1 MRNITRTLLG
11 LGIAAAWLWTSSSAF
26 AQLGGGGGGG
36 GSGGGGG
43 GGSSGGGGSGGG
55 SSNGS
60 AGSVGSNGVT
70 QPTSIAGDSLLG
82 SFNNTGTGRS
92 GASSAISTSNLFA
105 TTYYNPYQQGLLVSN
120 GQTFTP
126 VSSAGFG
133 QAVFGN
139 ISTGS
144 GSSSRTGFGSTGGAN
159 RTGTGFG
166 GTSTGGSTMFGSS
179 GSGSTGFGGG
189 SSGFGTGSAGIR
201 SGSTTGMT
209 FTGGNFGASIGRTG
223 PVIGSALNFAAAPRP
238 EFDRRNDLQG
248 IVARSTHITAPAG
261 VNVGMDS
268 GTVVIRGTVANADQS
283 RLVENMIRLQP
294 GVHEVRN
301 ELQVTGGNP

>member
-1 MRNITRTLLG
+1 M
-11 LGIAAAWLWTSSSAF
+11 AAAWLWTSSTAF
-26 AQLGGGGGGG
+26 AQLGGGGGG

-43 GGSSGGGGSGGG
+43 GGGGSGGGGSGS

-60 AGSVGSNGVT
+60 AGSVGASSAS
-70 QPTSIAGDSLLG
+70 QPTTITGDSLLG

-92 GASSAISTSNLFA
+92 GASSVISTSNLFA

-144 GSSSRTGFGSTGGAN
+144 GSSSRTSFGSTGGAN

-189 SSGFGTGSAGIR
+189 SSGFGGSAGIR

-209 FTGGNFGASIGRTG
+209 FTGGSFGAAIGRTG
-223 PVIGSALNFAAAPRP
+223 PVIGSSLSFVAAPRP

-248 IVARSTHITAPAG
+248 IVARSTHINTPAG
-261 VNVGMDS
+261 VAVGMDS
-268 GTVVIRGTVANADQS
+268 GTVVIRGTVANADQR
-283 RLVENMIRLQP
+283 RLVESMIRLQP
-294 GVHEVRN
+294 GVHDVRN

>member
-1 MRNITRTLLG
+1 
-11 LGIAAAWLWTSSSAF
+11 
-26 AQLGGGGGGG
+26 
-36 GSGGGGG
+36 
-43 GGSSGGGGSGGG
+43 
-55 SSNGS
+55 
-60 AGSVGSNGVT
+60 VGSNGVT
-70 QPTSIAGDSLLG
+70 QPTSITGDSLLG

-166 GTSTGGSTMFGSS
+166 GTSTGGSSMFGSS

-201 SGSTTGMT
+201 SGSTAGMT
-209 FTGGNFGASIGRTG
+209 YTGGNFGASIGRTG
-223 PVIGSALNFAAAPRP
+223 PAIGSVLNFAAAPRP

-248 IVARSTHITAPAG
+248 IVARSTHVTAPAG

-268 GTVVIRGTVANADQS
+268 GTVVIRGTVATADQR

-294 GVHEVRN
+294 GVHDVRN
-301 ELQVTGGNP
+301 ELQVTGGNQ